1 MCWLLTTCEEEGEW
15 RRRVKGR
22 THFSLFLLHPFKSFF
37 YHTRGSVQQQ
47 QLVITNWRDAEKKR
61 EREEGILFG
70 REFECPTRETRNT
83 HKFSWCFSFSLSLS
97 RSGVF
102 LLGEGRS
109 RILNGWWCGCESTGG
124 RLNLVPI
131 EEGSGGRKKK
141 ADPQQ
146 WKKKHTHTHRYMRA
160 GRNASTW
167 ENRKIIIIL
176 SSSFSFCGVSIILF
190 DLTRT
195 ETGRMHTPSRS
206 RFRGQSTRRR
216 VQTKKSFSFDGCCW
230 CCKEREREIKRMV
243 KRWGA
248 QQGPQWGKSEDVLF
262 FLLFHPFN
270 SRIKTL

>member
-61 EREEGILFG
+61 ERRRNTFWERIWM
-70 REFECPTRETRNT
+70 PHTRNT
-83 HKFSWCFSFSLSLS
+83 KHTQVLLMFLFLSLSLS
-97 RSGVF
+97 FRSF
-102 LLGEGRS
+102 PFGR
-109 RILNGWWCGCESTGG
+109 RAEPNFKWMMMWVWIDRGPPEFGPNW
-124 RLNLVPI
+124 RRKR
-131 EEGSGGRKKK
+131 RKKK
-141 ADPQQ
+141 KSRSAAM
-146 WKKKHTHTHRYMRA
+146 KEETHTHTHRYMRA